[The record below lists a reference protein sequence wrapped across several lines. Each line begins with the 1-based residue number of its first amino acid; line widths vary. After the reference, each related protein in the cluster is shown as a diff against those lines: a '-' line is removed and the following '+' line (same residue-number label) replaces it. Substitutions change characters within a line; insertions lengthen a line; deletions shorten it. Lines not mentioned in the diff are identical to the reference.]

1 MAQSATATSPAP
13 QLIRGLGLFDA
24 STLIVGSVIGSGIF
38 VAPSIMAGYVQSPTL
53 LLGLWLI
60 GGALTLFGALAYG
73 ELAAAMPRA
82 GGQYVFLNEAFS
94 PVWGFLYGWTFLT
107 AINTGFVA
115 AVAVAFAKYLGVF
128 LPGISEDAVL
138 FALGRFRFTTAQAA
152 GLVVI
157 AAVTAINVRGL
168 RAGALVQNVF
178 TIAKVSGVA
187 ALVILALAS
196 GHGTLANLR
205 PTGGPTLGPE
215 GLKLGLF
222 AAMAVAM
229 SKALFAYDAWN
240 SITFAAEEVKD
251 PEKNLPRSLLLGT
264 VGVTLVYCTAVAI
277 YLYMV
282 PISQMFQVKDNRIAA
297 EAASRALGAPG
308 AAFIAGAILIS
319 TFGCVNGL
327 TLAGARVVYA
337 MARDRLFFRSTG
349 TLNERHVP
357 GVALWIQGA
366 WTALLILPR
375 TRLRDASGN
384 TIIDP
389 ATGLGTYGNVYSD
402 LLNYVIFA
410 ALAFYVLTIAGIFVL
425 RRKRPDAERP
435 YRAFGYPIVP
445 ALYMIAATIIL
456 LVLIVYET
464 QTTGPGLLI
473 VLTGAPVYFLWRKL
487 AGPPRDALPTSRS
500 G

>member
-1 MAQSATATSPAP
+1 MKNAAATTAPAQ
-13 QLIRGLGLFDA
+13 LVRGLGLLDA
-24 STLIVGSVIGSGIF
+24 TTLIVGSVIGSGIF
-38 VAPSIMAGYVQSPTL
+38 VAPSIMAGYVQSPPL
-53 LLGLWLI
+53 LLGLWLV

-82 GGQYVFLNEAFS
+82 GGQYVFLNQAFS
-94 PVWGFLYGWTFLT
+94 PLWGFLYGWTFLV

-157 AAVTAINVRGL
+157 VAVTAINVRGL

-187 ALVILALAS
+187 ALAILALAS
-196 GHGTLANLR
+196 GKGSLANLG
-205 PTGGPTLGPE
+205 PTGGPTLGAE
-215 GLKLGLF
+215 GVKLGLF

-251 PEKNLPRSLLLGT
+251 PERILPRSLLLGT
-264 VGVTLVYCTAVAI
+264 VGVTLVYCSAVAI

-282 PISQMFQVKDNRIAA
+282 PITEMYAVKDNRIAA
-297 EAASRALGAPG
+297 EAAFRALGPVG
-308 AAFIAGAILIS
+308 VAFIAGAILIS

-337 MARDRLFFRSTG
+337 MARDRLFFSSAAVVHPRFRTPARALVLHGVVAGLLTLTG
-349 TLNERHVP
+349 T
-357 GVALWIQGA
+357 
-366 WTALLILPR
+366 
-375 TRLRDASGN
+375 
-384 TIIDP
+384 
-389 ATGLGTYGNVYSD
+389 YSD
-402 LLNYVIFA
+402 LITLSAFSSLMFNILTVIGLF
-410 ALAFYVLTIAGIFVL
+410 IL
-425 RRKRPDAERP
+425 RRTRPDLHRP
-435 YRAFGYPIVP
+435 YRAWGYPVLPSLYVLVATFFLIYILIGDPRNSGMGLLLTAVGVP
-445 ALYMIAATIIL
+445 AYLHWKGKR
-456 LVLIVYET
+456 E
-464 QTTGPGLLI
+464 
-473 VLTGAPVYFLWRKL
+473 APLR
-487 AGPPRDALPTSRS
+487 
-500 G
+500 